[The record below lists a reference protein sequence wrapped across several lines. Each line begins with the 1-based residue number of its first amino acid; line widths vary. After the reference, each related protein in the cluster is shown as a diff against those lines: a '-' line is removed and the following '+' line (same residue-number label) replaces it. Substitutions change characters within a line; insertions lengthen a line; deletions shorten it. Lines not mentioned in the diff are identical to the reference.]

1 MWNKSLSRIVQ
12 AVSMNKVLLSSILWM
27 LTSSNLIIA
36 QETSYKQEYESEYQ
50 SRISRTHINGRYIPK
65 DIEDAMIELD
75 RLIDDQSK
83 QKLKSVPEEV
93 AVRRIHFTFGRWMI
107 LNWGFYEGS
116 RLSHYL
122 RSKGVT
128 YPDDMASALIAWY
141 HRKLNG
147 KPLLVDELAGSY
159 AEKRKKEVQERLL
172 KGEIIDSAQVIQKN

>member
-1 MWNKSLSRIVQ
+1 MY
-12 AVSMNKVLLSSILWM
+12 MNKVI
-27 LTSSNLIIA
+27 LTSLLWILTGSNLVVA
-36 QETSYKQEYESEYQ
+36 QETNYEREYESEYQ
-50 SRISRTHINGRYIPK
+50 TRITKTHINGRYIPK

-75 RLIDDQSK
+75 RLIDEPSK
-83 QKLKSVPEEV
+83 QKLKSVSEEV

-122 RSKGVT
+122 KSKGVT

-147 KPLLVDELAGSY
+147 KPLLIDELASFY
-159 AEKRKKEVQERLL
+159 SERRKNEVHERLL
-172 KGEIIDSAQVIQKN
+172 KGEIIDGAQVIKKN

>member
-1 MWNKSLSRIVQ
+1 MY
-12 AVSMNKVLLSSILWM
+12 MNKVI
-27 LTSSNLIIA
+27 LTSLLWILTGSNLVVA
-36 QETSYKQEYESEYQ
+36 QETSYEREYESEYQ
-50 SRISRTHINGRYIPK
+50 TRITKTHINGRYIPK

-75 RLIDDQSK
+75 RLIDEPSK

-122 RSKGVT
+122 KSKGVT

-147 KPLLVDELAGSY
+147 KPLLIDELASFY
-159 AEKRKKEVQERLL
+159 SERRKNEVHERLL
-172 KGEIIDSAQVIQKN
+172 KGEIIDGAQVIKKN

>member
-1 MWNKSLSRIVQ
+1 MY
-12 AVSMNKVLLSSILWM
+12 MNKVILTSILWM
-27 LTSSNLIIA
+27 LTGSNLVVA
-36 QETSYKQEYESEYQ
+36 QETSYEREYESEYQ
-50 SRISRTHINGRYIPK
+50 TRITKTHINGRYIPK

-75 RLIDDQSK
+75 RLIDEPSK

-122 RSKGVT
+122 KSKGVT

-147 KPLLVDELAGSY
+147 KPLLIDKLASFY
-159 AEKRKKEVQERLL
+159 AEKRKNEVHERLL
-172 KGEIIDSAQVIQKN
+172 KGEIIDSAQVIKKN